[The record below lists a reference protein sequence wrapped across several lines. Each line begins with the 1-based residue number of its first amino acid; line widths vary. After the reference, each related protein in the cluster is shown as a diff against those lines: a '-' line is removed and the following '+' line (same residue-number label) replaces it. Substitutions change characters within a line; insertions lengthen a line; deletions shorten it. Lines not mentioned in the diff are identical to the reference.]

1 MRDYITCFLAE
12 YDYPEEAKKVLLQA
26 YDAILSSEKGAVF
39 SSLQET
45 YAQGGTPDPNAI
57 LQEMKTIS
65 EAAGVHEY
73 TGALLLLICYS
84 RQLKEYYKAANLS
97 QEIFKATMFDL
108 KYKLME
114 CKYVK
119 NVWGTFVAPWLAGY
133 FNLSRFA
140 FGKLQFEI
148 HAFKDEYHKN
158 GLSLTPGSKV
168 INVHIPRTGGRLD
181 EESRKK
187 SYAMAAEFFAKR
199 YGMDPIVFYCN
210 SWLLFPK
217 HEEIMKEGSNLLSF
231 IRDYDI
237 YMAGEYEDYGQ
248 VWRLF
253 DMDYTADHSKLPAD
267 TSLRREYLKMMD
279 VGEKTGWGKG
289 IYLYKG

>member
-1 MRDYITCFLAE
+1 
-12 YDYPEEAKKVLLQA
+12 
-26 YDAILSSEKGAVF
+26 
-39 SSLQET
+39 
-45 YAQGGTPDPNAI
+45 
-57 LQEMKTIS
+57 MKEIS
-65 EAAGVHEY
+65 EAVGVHEY

-84 RQLKEYYKAANLS
+84 RQLKEYYKAAGLS
-97 QEIFKATMFDL
+97 EEIYKATMLDL

-114 CKYVK
+114 CRCVK

-148 HAFKDEYHKN
+148 YTFKDEYHKN

-181 EESRKK
+181 TESRKK
-187 SYAMAAEFFAKR
+187 SYAMAAEFFASR

-217 HEEIMKEGSNLLSF
+217 HREIMKEGSNLLSF

-237 YMAGEYEDYGQ
+237 YKSGEYEDYEQ
-248 VWRLF
+248 IWRLF
-253 DMDYTADHSKLPAD
+253 DMDYTPDHSQLPAD
-267 TSLRREYLKMMD
+267 TSLRRAYIKMMD
-279 VGEKTGWGKG
+279 AGEKTGWGKG
-289 IYLYKG
+289 IYLYKPNV